1 LSSRRFLVSFVLLNS
16 VMGLSVGLAKVA
28 TPLYAL
34 SLGASEAVLAVVAG
48 AQTAGILLIGL
59 PMGFLVDRYGP
70 AGLFVI
76 GSLCAGA
83 MYAVV
88 PLVPAPMFLVAC
100 TFVISFFMPFRFVT
114 LNTVFLEQLAQ
125 LGEDK
130 AGWARG
136 SHMAGTALLGP
147 ALAALLIERS
157 GYDVTYWLIAA
168 LFLVTMLMSPL
179 VFRGHA
185 RSEGR
190 GRSLK
195 WSEIRAQLAL
205 MASDVELRGAC
216 LVDFVGQAI
225 MIFYTFFIVVIAVA
239 KLGLSTEQASGLV
252 TAQGLA
258 YVLALFA
265 LGRVGARLGDAQVYV
280 ASGLLIGIALVVL
293 GTTASVTLLWVGGLL
308 LGLGLGLL
316 QIVNL
321 MRFARIGGR
330 LGRGKVAGL
339 NALVG
344 PGGALAGSVG
354 GGLLGQQVGLQ
365 RVFLAFLPMIAL
377 LCWQL
382 HVRRAAL
389 PVEA

>member
-1 LSSRRFLVSFVLLNS
+1 MSSRRFLVSFVLLNS